1 MPLDELPAA
10 VKKTACDA
18 LVLSGV
24 IEPEENVFKSQLP
37 ALVDKLDVPVFLGG
51 SVVATRF
58 DELKRSGAHLIG
70 TDIETGIRQIAKVLS
85 STDDE

>member
-10 VKKTACDA
+10 VKKTGCDA

-24 IEPEENVFKSQLP
+24 IEPEEIVFKKQLP
-37 ALVDKLDVPVFLGG
+37 ALVNNLEVPVFLGG
-51 SVVATRF
+51 NVVATRF

-70 TDIETGIRQIAKVLS
+70 TDIDIGIRQIAKVLNV
-85 STDDE
+85 TNDG